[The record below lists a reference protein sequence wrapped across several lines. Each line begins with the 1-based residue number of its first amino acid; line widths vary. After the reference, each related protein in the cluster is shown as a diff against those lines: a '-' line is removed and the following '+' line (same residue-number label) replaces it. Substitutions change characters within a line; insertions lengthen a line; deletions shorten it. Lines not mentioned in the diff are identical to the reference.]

1 MREFMCD
8 DFLLMTDTAK
18 TLYHNYAKNMPIYD
32 FHCHL
37 SPKEIYENKKYKN
50 ITEVWLGGD
59 HYKWRA
65 MRSNGVDERY
75 ITGDADD
82 KEKFMKW
89 AETIDECYG
98 NPLFHWTHLELKRF
112 FGIDLVLSKETAE
125 EVWNLTN
132 EKLATDKFTAR
143 ELIKMSN
150 VKTLCTTDDPID
162 SLEYHIA
169 LKEDKSFDVVVN
181 PAFRPDK
188 GIRIEKDEFIPWF
201 NRLEELYGNK
211 IDSIDKYTS
220 ALEGRIEF
228 FHQVGCRISDHA
240 LDPVVFEKGTK
251 EEVNTILLKKL
262 AGEKLTEKEVK
273 QFKTYVMIFLGKEY
287 SKRKWVMQIHV
298 GCIRN
303 NSTRMFN
310 KLGADTGYD
319 AIDDELFL
327 RALSK
332 LLDTLDTTDELP
344 KTIIYNLNP
353 RDNEAIGTL
362 IGCFQD
368 GKTPGKIQFGSGWW
382 FLDQKDGMTR
392 QMTALANL
400 GLLSRFVGMLTDSR
414 SFLSYTR
421 HEYFR
426 RILCNLLGDWVERG
440 ELPNNIERLGKMVEN
455 ICYNNVNNYIVKL
468 IKKRLT

>member
-37 SPKEIYENKKYKN
+37 NPKEIYENKKYKN

-132 EKLATDKFTAR
+132 EKLTTDKFTAR

-201 NRLEELYGNK
+201 NRLEEIYGEK

-220 ALEGRIEF
+220 ALESRIEF

-251 EEVNTILLKKL
+251 EEVNAILLKKL
-262 AGEKLTEKEVK
+262 AGEELTEKEVK

-455 ICYNNVNNYIVKL
+455 ICYNNVNNYIVK
-468 IKKRLT
+468 

>member
-37 SPKEIYENKKYKN
+37 NPKEIYENKKYKN

-201 NRLEELYGNK
+201 NRLEEIYGEK

-220 ALEGRIEF
+220 ALESRIEF

-251 EEVNTILLKKL
+251 EEVNAILLKKL
-262 AGEKLTEKEVK
+262 AGEELTEKEVK

-455 ICYNNVNNYIVKL
+455 ICYNNVNNYIVK
-468 IKKRLT
+468 

>member
-37 SPKEIYENKKYKN
+37 NPKEIYENKKYKN

-201 NRLEELYGNK
+201 NRLEEIYGEK

-220 ALEGRIEF
+220 ALESRIEF

-251 EEVNTILLKKL
+251 EEVNAILLKKL
-262 AGEKLTEKEVK
+262 AGEELTEKEVK

-287 SKRKWVMQIHV
+287 SKRKWVMQIHA

-455 ICYNNVNNYIVKL
+455 ICYNNVNNYIVK
-468 IKKRLT
+468 

>member
-37 SPKEIYENKKYKN
+37 NPKEIYENKKYKN

-65 MRSNGVDERY
+65 MRSNGVDEKY

-201 NRLEELYGNK
+201 NRLEEIYGEK

-220 ALEGRIEF
+220 ALESRIEF

-251 EEVNTILLKKL
+251 EEVNAILLKKL
-262 AGEKLTEKEVK
+262 AGEELTEKEVK

-455 ICYNNVNNYIVKL
+455 ICYNNVNNYIVK
-468 IKKRLT
+468 

>member
-37 SPKEIYENKKYKN
+37 NPKEIYENKKYKN

-75 ITGDADD
+75 ITGDAED

-201 NRLEELYGNK
+201 NRLEEIYGEK

-220 ALEGRIEF
+220 ALESRIDF

-240 LDPVVFEKGTK
+240 LDPVVFERGTK
-251 EEVNTILLKKL
+251 EEVNAILLKKL
-262 AGEKLTEKEVK
+262 AGEELTEKEVK

-455 ICYNNVNNYIVKL
+455 ICYNNVNNYIVK
-468 IKKRLT
+468 

>member
-37 SPKEIYENKKYKN
+37 NPKEIYENKKYKN

-201 NRLEELYGNK
+201 NRLEEIYGEK

-220 ALEGRIEF
+220 ALESRIEF

-251 EEVNTILLKKL
+251 EEVNAILLKKL
-262 AGEKLTEKEVK
+262 AGEELTEKEIK

-287 SKRKWVMQIHV
+287 SKRKWVMQIHA

-455 ICYNNVNNYIVKL
+455 ICYNNVNNYIVK
-468 IKKRLT
+468 

>member
-37 SPKEIYENKKYKN
+37 NPKEIYENKKYKN

-65 MRSNGVDERY
+65 MRSNGVDEKY

-201 NRLEELYGNK
+201 NRLEEIYGEK

-220 ALEGRIEF
+220 ALESRIEF

-240 LDPVVFEKGTK
+240 LDPVVFERGTK
-251 EEVNTILLKKL
+251 EEVNAILLKKL
-262 AGEKLTEKEVK
+262 AGEELTEKEVK

-287 SKRKWVMQIHV
+287 AKRKWVMQIHV

-455 ICYNNVNNYIVKL
+455 ICYNNVNNYIVKD
-468 IKKRLT
+468 

>member
-37 SPKEIYENKKYKN
+37 NPKEIYENKKYKN

-132 EKLATDKFTAR
+132 EKLTTDKFTAR

-169 LKEDKSFDVVVN
+169 LKEDKSFDVIVN

-201 NRLEELYGNK
+201 NRLEEIYGEK

-220 ALEGRIEF
+220 ALESRIEF

-251 EEVNTILLKKL
+251 EEVNAILLKKL
-262 AGEKLTEKEVK
+262 AGEELTEKEIK

-392 QMTALANL
+392 QITALANL

-455 ICYNNVNNYIVKL
+455 ICYNNVNNYIVK
-468 IKKRLT
+468 

>member
-37 SPKEIYENKKYKN
+37 NPKEIYENKKYKN

-65 MRSNGVDERY
+65 MRSNGVDEKY

-201 NRLEELYGNK
+201 NRLEEIYGEK

-220 ALEGRIEF
+220 ALESRIEF

-251 EEVNTILLKKL
+251 EEVNAILLKKL
-262 AGEKLTEKEVK
+262 AGEELTEKEVK

-400 GLLSRFVGMLTDSR
+400 GLLSKFVGMLTDSR

-455 ICYNNVNNYIVKL
+455 ICYNNVNNYIVK
-468 IKKRLT
+468 

>member
-1 MREFMCD
+1 MEMILKMREFMCD

-37 SPKEIYENKKYKN
+37 NPKEIYENKKYKN

-65 MRSNGVDERY
+65 MRSNGVDEKY

-201 NRLEELYGNK
+201 NRLEEIYGEK

-220 ALEGRIEF
+220 ALESRIEF

-251 EEVNTILLKKL
+251 EEVNAILLKKL
-262 AGEKLTEKEVK
+262 AGEELTEKEVK

-287 SKRKWVMQIHV
+287 AKRKWVMQIHV

-455 ICYNNVNNYIVKL
+455 ICYNNVNNYIVK
-468 IKKRLT
+468 

>member
-37 SPKEIYENKKYKN
+37 NPKEIYENKKYKN

-65 MRSNGVDERY
+65 MRSNGVDEKY

-201 NRLEELYGNK
+201 NRLEEIYGEK

-220 ALEGRIEF
+220 ALESRIEF

-251 EEVNTILLKKL
+251 EEVNAILLKKL
-262 AGEKLTEKEVK
+262 AGEELTEKEVK

-303 NSTRMFN
+303 NSTRMYN

-455 ICYNNVNNYIVKL
+455 ICYNNVNNYIVK
-468 IKKRLT
+468 

>member
-37 SPKEIYENKKYKN
+37 NPKEIYENKKYKN

-65 MRSNGVDERY
+65 MRSNGVDEKY

-201 NRLEELYGNK
+201 NRLEEIYGEK

-220 ALEGRIEF
+220 ALESRIEF

-251 EEVNTILLKKL
+251 EEVNAILLKKL
-262 AGEKLTEKEVK
+262 AGEELTEKEVK

-455 ICYNNVNNYIVKL
+455 ICYNNVNNYIVKD
-468 IKKRLT
+468 

>member
-37 SPKEIYENKKYKN
+37 NPKEIYENKKYKN

-132 EKLATDKFTAR
+132 EKLTTDKFTAR

-201 NRLEELYGNK
+201 NRLEEIYGEK

-251 EEVNTILLKKL
+251 EEVNAILLKKL
-262 AGEKLTEKEVK
+262 AGEELTEKEIK

-455 ICYNNVNNYIVKL
+455 ICYNNVNNYIVK
-468 IKKRLT
+468 

>member
-37 SPKEIYENKKYKN
+37 NPKEIYENKKYKN

-65 MRSNGVDERY
+65 MRSNGVDEKY

-169 LKEDKSFDVVVN
+169 LKEDKSFDIVVN

-201 NRLEELYGNK
+201 NRLEEIYGEK

-220 ALEGRIEF
+220 ALESRIEF

-240 LDPVVFEKGTK
+240 LDPVVFERGTK
-251 EEVNTILLKKL
+251 EEVNAILLKKL
-262 AGEKLTEKEVK
+262 AGEELTEKEVK

-287 SKRKWVMQIHV
+287 AKRKWVMQIHV

-455 ICYNNVNNYIVKL
+455 ICYNNVNNYIVK
-468 IKKRLT
+468 

>member
-1 MREFMCD
+1 MREFMCYY
-8 DFLLMTDTAK
+8 FLLITHTAK
-18 TLYHNYAKNMPIYD
+18 TLYHNYSKNMPIYD

-37 SPKEIYENKKYKN
+37 NPKEIYENKKYKN

-188 GIRIEKDEFIPWF
+188 GIG
-201 NRLEELYGNK
+201 L
-211 IDSIDKYTS
+211 ID
-220 ALEGRIEF
+220 
-228 FHQVGCRISDHA
+228 
-240 LDPVVFEKGTK
+240 
-251 EEVNTILLKKL
+251 
-262 AGEKLTEKEVK
+262 
-273 QFKTYVMIFLGKEY
+273 
-287 SKRKWVMQIHV
+287 
-298 GCIRN
+298 
-303 NSTRMFN
+303 
-310 KLGADTGYD
+310 
-319 AIDDELFL
+319 
-327 RALSK
+327 
-332 LLDTLDTTDELP
+332 
-344 KTIIYNLNP
+344 
-353 RDNEAIGTL
+353 
-362 IGCFQD
+362 
-368 GKTPGKIQFGSGWW
+368 
-382 FLDQKDGMTR
+382 
-392 QMTALANL
+392 
-400 GLLSRFVGMLTDSR
+400 
-414 SFLSYTR
+414 
-421 HEYFR
+421 
-426 RILCNLLGDWVERG
+426 
-440 ELPNNIERLGKMVEN
+440 
-455 ICYNNVNNYIVKL
+455 
-468 IKKRLT
+468 

>member
-37 SPKEIYENKKYKN
+37 NPKEIYENKKYKN

-65 MRSNGVDERY
+65 MRSNGVDEKY

-201 NRLEELYGNK
+201 NRLEEIYGEK
-211 IDSIDKYTS
+211 INSIDKYTS
-220 ALEGRIEF
+220 ALESRIEF

-240 LDPVVFEKGTK
+240 LDPVVFERGTK
-251 EEVNTILLKKL
+251 EEVNAILLKKL
-262 AGEKLTEKEVK
+262 AGEELTEKEVK

-455 ICYNNVNNYIVKL
+455 ICYNNVNNYIVK
-468 IKKRLT
+468 

>member
-37 SPKEIYENKKYKN
+37 NPKEIYENKKYKN

-65 MRSNGVDERY
+65 MRSNGVDEKY

-201 NRLEELYGNK
+201 NRLEEIYGNK

-220 ALEGRIEF
+220 ALESRIEF

-251 EEVNTILLKKL
+251 EEVNAILLKKL
-262 AGEKLTEKEVK
+262 AGEELTEKEVK

-455 ICYNNVNNYIVKL
+455 ICYNNVNNYIVK
-468 IKKRLT
+468 

>member
-37 SPKEIYENKKYKN
+37 NPKEIYENKKYKN

-201 NRLEELYGNK
+201 NRLEEIYGEK
-211 IDSIDKYTS
+211 INSIDKYTS
-220 ALEGRIEF
+220 ALESRIEF

-240 LDPVVFEKGTK
+240 LDPVVFERGTK
-251 EEVNTILLKKL
+251 EEVNAILLKKL
-262 AGEKLTEKEVK
+262 AGEELTEKEVK

-455 ICYNNVNNYIVKL
+455 ICYNNVNNYIVK
-468 IKKRLT
+468 

>member
-37 SPKEIYENKKYKN
+37 NPKEIYENKKYKN

-65 MRSNGVDERY
+65 MRSNGVDEKY

-201 NRLEELYGNK
+201 NRLEEIYGEK

-220 ALEGRIEF
+220 ALESRIEF

-240 LDPVVFEKGTK
+240 LDPVVFERGTK
-251 EEVNTILLKKL
+251 EEVNAILLKKL
-262 AGEKLTEKEVK
+262 AGEELTEKEVK

-455 ICYNNVNNYIVKL
+455 ICYNNVNNYIVK
-468 IKKRLT
+468 

>member
-37 SPKEIYENKKYKN
+37 NPKEIYENKKYKN

-75 ITGDADD
+75 ITGDAED

-201 NRLEELYGNK
+201 NRLEEIYGEK

-220 ALEGRIEF
+220 ALESRIDF

-240 LDPVVFEKGTK
+240 LDPVVFERGTK
-251 EEVNTILLKKL
+251 EEVNAILLKKL
-262 AGEKLTEKEVK
+262 AGEELTEKEVK

-332 LLDTLDTTDELP
+332 LLDTLDTTGELP

-455 ICYNNVNNYIVKL
+455 ICYNNVNNYIVK
-468 IKKRLT
+468 

>member
-37 SPKEIYENKKYKN
+37 NPKEIYENKKYKN

-65 MRSNGVDERY
+65 MRSNGVDEKY

-169 LKEDKSFDVVVN
+169 LKEDKSFDVIVN

-201 NRLEELYGNK
+201 NRLEEIYGEK

-220 ALEGRIEF
+220 ALESRIEF

-251 EEVNTILLKKL
+251 EEVNAILLKKL
-262 AGEKLTEKEVK
+262 AGEELTEKEIK

-455 ICYNNVNNYIVKL
+455 ICYNNVNNYIVK
-468 IKKRLT
+468 

>member
-37 SPKEIYENKKYKN
+37 NPKEIYENKKYKN
-50 ITEVWLGGD
+50 ITKVWLGGD

-65 MRSNGVDERY
+65 MRSNGVDEKY

-201 NRLEELYGNK
+201 NRLEEIYGEK

-240 LDPVVFEKGTK
+240 LDTVVFEKGTK
-251 EEVNTILLKKL
+251 EEVNAILLKKL
-262 AGEKLTEKEVK
+262 AGEELSEKEVK

-455 ICYNNVNNYIVKL
+455 ICYNNVNNYIVK
-468 IKKRLT
+468 

>member
-37 SPKEIYENKKYKN
+37 NPKEIYENKKYKN

-201 NRLEELYGNK
+201 NRLEEIYGEK

-220 ALEGRIEF
+220 ALESRIEF

-251 EEVNTILLKKL
+251 EEVNAILLKKL
-262 AGEKLTEKEVK
+262 AGEELTEKEVK

-332 LLDTLDTTDELP
+332 LLDTLDTTDELS

-455 ICYNNVNNYIVKL
+455 ICYNNVNNYIVK
-468 IKKRLT
+468 

>member
-37 SPKEIYENKKYKN
+37 NPKEIYENKKYKN

-75 ITGDADD
+75 ITGDAED

-201 NRLEELYGNK
+201 NRLEEIYGEK

-220 ALEGRIEF
+220 ALESRIEF

-251 EEVNTILLKKL
+251 EEVNAILLKKL
-262 AGEKLTEKEVK
+262 AGEELTEKEVK

-455 ICYNNVNNYIVKL
+455 ICYNNVNNYIVKD
-468 IKKRLT
+468 

>member
-1 MREFMCD
+1 MREFMYD

-37 SPKEIYENKKYKN
+37 NPKEIYENKKYKN

-65 MRSNGVDERY
+65 MRSNGVDEKY

-201 NRLEELYGNK
+201 NRLEEIYGEK
-211 IDSIDKYTS
+211 INSIDKYTS
-220 ALEGRIEF
+220 ALESRIEF

-240 LDPVVFEKGTK
+240 LDPVVFERGTK
-251 EEVNTILLKKL
+251 EEVNAILLKKL
-262 AGEKLTEKEVK
+262 AGEELTEKEVK

-455 ICYNNVNNYIVKL
+455 ICYNNVNNYIVK
-468 IKKRLT
+468 

>member
-37 SPKEIYENKKYKN
+37 NPKEIYENKKYKN

-169 LKEDKSFDVVVN
+169 LKEDKSFDVIVN

-201 NRLEELYGNK
+201 NRLEEIYGEK

-220 ALEGRIEF
+220 ALESRIEF

-251 EEVNTILLKKL
+251 EEVNAILLKKL
-262 AGEKLTEKEVK
+262 AGEELTEKEIK

-287 SKRKWVMQIHV
+287 SKRKWVMQIHA

-455 ICYNNVNNYIVKL
+455 ICYNNVNNYIVK
-468 IKKRLT
+468 

>member
-1 MREFMCD
+1 MILKMREFMCD

-37 SPKEIYENKKYKN
+37 NPKEIYENKKYKN

-201 NRLEELYGNK
+201 NRLEEIYGEK

-220 ALEGRIEF
+220 ALESRIEF

-251 EEVNTILLKKL
+251 EEVNAILLKKL
-262 AGEKLTEKEVK
+262 AGEELTEKEVK

-455 ICYNNVNNYIVKL
+455 ICYNNVNNYIVK
-468 IKKRLT
+468 

>member
-37 SPKEIYENKKYKN
+37 TPKEIYENKKYKN

-201 NRLEELYGNK
+201 NRLEEIYGEK

-220 ALEGRIEF
+220 ALESRIEF

-251 EEVNTILLKKL
+251 EEVNAILLKKL
-262 AGEKLTEKEVK
+262 AGEELTEKEVK

-455 ICYNNVNNYIVKL
+455 ICYNNVNNYIVK
-468 IKKRLT
+468 